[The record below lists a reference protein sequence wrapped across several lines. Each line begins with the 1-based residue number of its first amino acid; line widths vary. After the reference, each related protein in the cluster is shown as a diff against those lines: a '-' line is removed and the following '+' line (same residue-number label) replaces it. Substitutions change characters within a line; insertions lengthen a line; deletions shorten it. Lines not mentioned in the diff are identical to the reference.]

1 MLTSF
6 LLAWREGLE
15 IALIVGII
23 FGALYRFKREDL
35 FVTVE
40 LGIASAIATSLVV
53 AIALNIMGASLEGD
67 SEAIFEGVMM
77 WMAAGLLT
85 WMILWMQAR
94 AAQIKNL
101 IQEDVRLASKAGKL
115 SIFVL
120 AFVAVV
126 REGIELAFFLTAS
139 VFTSNLSQTLL
150 GAVGGLALALLMGW
164 GLYRATIRLNLR
176 SFFRVTSI
184 LLIFFAAG
192 LVAHGTHEFNEVGFI
207 PGIIEPL
214 WDVNNILPEDSLV
227 GQVAKT
233 LFGYNGNPSLTEVI
247 SYLMYFAALY
257 LAARPRKVSL
267 PASREVPT
275 SG

>member
-53 AIALNIMGASLEGD
+53 AIALNIMGASFEGD

-101 IQEDVRLASKAGKL
+101 IQEDVRLASRAGKL

-120 AFVAVV
+120 VFVAVV

-233 LFGYNGNPSLTEVI
+233 LFGYNGNPTLTEVI

-267 PASREVPT
+267 PASQEVPT

>member
-53 AIALNIMGASLEGD
+53 AIALNIMGASFEGD

-101 IQEDVRLASKAGKL
+101 IQEDVRLASRAGKL

-233 LFGYNGNPSLTEVI
+233 LFGYNGNPTLTEVI

-267 PASREVPT
+267 PASQEVPT

>member
-40 LGIASAIATSLVV
+40 LGITSAIATSLVV
-53 AIALNIMGASLEGD
+53 AIALNIMGASFEGD

-101 IQEDVRLASKAGKL
+101 IQEDVRLASRAGKL

-233 LFGYNGNPSLTEVI
+233 LFGYNGNPTLTEVI

-267 PASREVPT
+267 PASQEVPT